1 MTCSSPRTARLAG
14 CCVLVSAFLLT
25 WCTTSGS
32 DGGGP
37 HSSPSPAPSSPRPAT
52 AQQEK
57 NLGEQAR
64 AALAAVRGGT
74 PVEAGAERVT
84 DGVHSE
90 PTLTR
95 GRTYRISLACAGRG
109 AAELTFVPANAG
121 TKTTVP
127 CDRSV
132 VQQRIT
138 AEAPVHVDVDGTRG
152 STGVIAWQISPL

>member
-1 MTCSSPRTARLAG
+1 M
-14 CCVLVSAFLLT
+14 SAFLLT
-25 WCTTSGS
+25 SCTTSGS
-32 DGGGP
+32 DEDGADA
-37 HSSPSPAPSSPRPAT
+37 SQSPAPTSTPTAT
-52 AQQEK
+52 TQSEK
-57 NLGEQAR
+57 ELSEQAR

-84 DGVHSE
+84 DGIHSE
-90 PTLTR
+90 PALTK
-95 GRTYRISLACAGRG
+95 GRTYRISLACAGKG